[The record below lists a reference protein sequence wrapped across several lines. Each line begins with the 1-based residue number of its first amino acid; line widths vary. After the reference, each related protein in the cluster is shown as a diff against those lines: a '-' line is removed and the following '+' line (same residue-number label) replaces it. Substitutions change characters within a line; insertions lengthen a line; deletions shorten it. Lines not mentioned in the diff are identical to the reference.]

1 MDSFSELD
9 LSKKYTYADYLTW
22 KFEERV
28 ELLRGYVFKMSPA
41 PNLRHQK
48 IVGDIYGSIWT
59 FLKKEKC
66 QVFIAPFDVR
76 LPVPK
81 KKNPTTVLQPDI
93 TVVCDEKKLD
103 VQGCNGS
110 PDLVVEVLSPGNT
123 KKEMKSKLEIYQ
135 EAKIPE
141 YWIVNPEHE
150 FVIIYTLNETGKYIS
165 SLPYTSDD
173 KIESQSIKGFR
184 LDLGEIFQGA

>member
-1 MDSFSELD
+1 MNSFNELD

-28 ELLRGYVFKMSPA
+28 ELFRGYVFKMSPA

-123 KKEMKSKLEIYQ
+123 KKEMKSKLQIYQ
-135 EAKIPE
+135 DAKIPE

-150 FVIIYTLNETGKYIS
+150 FVIIYTLNKKGKYIS

-173 KIESQSIKGFR
+173 IIESQSIKGFK
-184 LDLGEIFQGA
+184 LALAEIF